1 VSKAPKDVVAVQ
13 QKRQE
18 ELIEK
23 SEKLK
28 KMIDM
33 LNS

>member
-13 QKRQE
+13 EKRKE

-33 LNS
+33 LNT

>member
-1 VSKAPKDVVAVQ
+1 VSRAPRAVVAVQ
-13 QKRQE
+13 EKRQE

-33 LNS
+33 LNG